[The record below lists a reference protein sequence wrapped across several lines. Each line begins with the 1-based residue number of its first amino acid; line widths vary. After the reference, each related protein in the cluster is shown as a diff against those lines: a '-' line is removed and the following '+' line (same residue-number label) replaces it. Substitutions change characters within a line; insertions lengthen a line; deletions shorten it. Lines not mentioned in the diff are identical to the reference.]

1 MKSAFPDYGS
11 QLKKELEKLPPMHRI
26 AFGSAC
32 CERLLPTYNA
42 FSRSANWGD
51 PSVPRMALDEV
62 WQVLQGKPVN
72 PDKFN
77 QLREEIEDICPD
89 LEESNECINSE
100 YVYEA
105 QDAIFAIDRALLAC
119 LEPSGNEVYYLA
131 KGAAGS
137 VELSVT
143 ETDESILALRH
154 GPKEKEAI
162 ANHPWLVRELAKQ
175 SEDLQRLQET
185 PTLDRDFLEWLRT
198 SFDNDG
204 KSNIDAS

>member
-26 AFGSAC
+26 AFAAAC
-32 CERLLPTYNA
+32 CERLLPNYNA

-62 WQVLQGKPVN
+62 WQVLQGKSVDN
-72 PDKFN
+72 AKIN
-77 QLREEIEDICPD
+77 ELLEEILREDWEDSDELIDGDYAIEA
-89 LEESNECINSE
+89 
-100 YVYEA
+100 V
-105 QDAIFAIDRALLAC
+105 DALSAIQTTLQAC
-119 LEPSGNEVYYLA
+119 LEPSVELVRYVA

-137 VELSVT
+137 VELFVAN
-143 ETDESILALRH
+143 TDKSILALRY
-154 GPKEKEAI
+154 GPEEREAI